1 MTAFAGQSKEVYQG
15 TKQAMRGKEWRTE
28 LKDMWNN
35 SWGIDQRK
43 QNLSRPE
50 FDMNLAQAMMDTK
63 GRMERG
69 EALQMGR
76 DIIIN
81 YRDLAQ

>member
-1 MTAFAGQSKEVYQG
+1 
-15 TKQAMRGKEWRTE
+15 MRGKEWRTE

-50 FDMNLAQAMMDTK
+50 FDMKLAQAIMDTK